1 VVRAVIQAGQFG
13 LWAATRPFRTTRS
26 RHTRTNIITTIII
39 PHRTA
44 GIIIRT
50 EVLTPAVD
58 TTVADLMAA
67 EAAADITKALPR
79 RNRRLANSFSQ
90 RSLES

>member
-1 VVRAVIQAGQFG
+1 MVRAVIQAGQFG
-13 LWAATRPFRTTRS
+13 LWAATRPFRKTRS
-26 RHTRTNIITTIII
+26 LHTRTDIITTTIII

-50 EVLTPAVD
+50 EGLTPAAD

-67 EAAADITKALPR
+67 EAAADITKVLVR
-79 RNRRLANSFSQ
+79 RNRRLANSFS
-90 RSLES
+90 